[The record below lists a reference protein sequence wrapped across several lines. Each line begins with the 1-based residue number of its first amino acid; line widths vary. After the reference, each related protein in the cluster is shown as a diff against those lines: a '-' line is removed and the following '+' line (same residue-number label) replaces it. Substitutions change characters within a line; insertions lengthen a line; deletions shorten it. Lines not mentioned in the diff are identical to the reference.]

1 MLPQAA
7 KMAARAA
14 NDVDGKNISIVD
26 LLPEDM
32 LYMIHEHWYKYPPM
46 ESTMHY
52 LLGLVII
59 IVGTISVCGN
69 AIVIYLMVSVKS
81 LRTPG
86 NFLVTSLALSDG
98 GMMFFMTPTMPINCF
113 AQTWVLGPFMCEL
126 YGMVGSLFGSASI
139 WSMVM
144 ITMDRYNVIVRGMSG
159 KPLTKVGALLR
170 ILFVWVWSLGWT
182 IAPMYGWSR

>member
-14 NDVDGKNISIVD
+14 AGHDGRNISIVD
-26 LLPEDM
+26 LLSDDM
-32 LYMIHEHWYKYPPM
+32 LYMIHEHWYQYPPM

-52 LLGLVII
+52 ILGLTI
-59 IVGTISVCGN
+59 IVIGIICLSGN
-69 AIVIYLMVSVKS
+69 GCVIYLMLAVKS

-86 NFLVTSLALSDG
+86 NFLVTSLAVSDF
-98 GMMFFMTPTMPINCF
+98 GMLAFMMPTMSTNCF
-113 AQTWVLGPFMCEL
+113 AETWILGPFMCEL

-144 ITMDRYNVIVRGMSG
+144 ITLDRYNVIVRGMSG

-170 ILFVWVWSLGWT
+170 ILFIWIWSLGWT